1 MANEDEYEI
10 IRNFKM
16 MYPGEDVREHLV
28 ESVYLDGSR
37 VLWVDETFHHQIVSV
52 LRQLPNEA
60 LAELCD
66 RDFKF
71 LTPGPFLG
79 RATRLDKSLNRGDGV
94 IFLSPELLRSE
105 ETLRF
110 VIAHE
115 LAHVVLGH
123 EEEPCEDARVVAEQG
138 EKAANDLAESWGF
151 PRPLDVRPCG
161 YGAERNE
168 SGVHRCA
175 R

>member
-52 LRQLPNEA
+52 LRHLPNEA
-60 LAELCD
+60 LAELSE
-66 RDFKF
+66 RGFKF
-71 LTPGPFLG
+71 LAPGPFLG

-94 IFLSPELLRSE
+94 IFLSPELLRRSE
-105 ETLRF
+105 ETFRF

-115 LAHVVLGH
+115 LATVVLGH
-123 EEEPCEDARVVAEQG
+123 EEEPCEDARAVDEQD
-138 EKAANDLAESWGF
+138 EKAADDLAESWGF
-151 PRPLDVRPCG
+151 PRPPDVPPPG
-161 YGAERNE
+161 
-168 SGVHRCA
+168 
-175 R
+175 